1 LFIRSS
7 SLTNKHLGCV
17 AMRDDYKIYV
27 DAGRPAT
34 LNNGA
39 GALTDCATLPEA
51 VLAWHKLAPEQK
63 IRATVKVIGGPVYT
77 AHEIE
82 RLTTGQ
88 SRREMDH
95 IAQFQT
101 SDESILRELARETI
115 AWHGAAANSN
125 RNWAFFL
132 CAVIERF
139 GPPVD
144 SGGLPR
150 LWVDIW
156 EEECRRANTEEEI
169 LGDALQ
175 CVLDYIEHSERE
187 NYYALP
193 KAEREKHV
201 YHAAQKVRAW
211 ILPNRD
217 E

>member
-1 LFIRSS
+1 
-7 SLTNKHLGCV
+7 
-17 AMRDDYKIYV
+17 MRDDYKIYV

-88 SRREMDH
+88 SRLEMDD
-95 IAQFQT
+95 IEQFQT

-132 CAVIERF
+132 SAVIGRF

-156 EEECRRANTEEEI
+156 EEECRCANTEEEI